1 MSIQKVSNS
10 IISTPGL
17 VVQVVTASSTSVAS
31 TTAAS
36 MTASNLTADITP
48 SSSSNKILVMMC
60 TSIYHSSDAAQS
72 SVTIFRDSTNLGRD
86 DRGIIQ
92 FSDFEDRFQ
101 ANATMT
107 LLDSPNTT
115 SSVTYKLYF
124 RNISTGM
131 GTTYIGV
138 DGTHQYV
145 TLMEIAA

>member
-1 MSIQKVSNS
+1 
-10 IISTPGL
+10 
-17 VVQVVTASSTSVAS
+17 
-31 TTAAS
+31 
-36 MTASNLTADITP
+36 
-48 SSSSNKILVMMC
+48 MMC

-124 RNISTGM
+124 RNINTSFWHFNSCFVLK
-131 GTTYIGV
+131 TTERLV
-138 DGTHQYV
+138 FMFS
-145 TLMEIAA
+145 LL

>member
-1 MSIQKVSNS
+1 MSIHKVSNS

-145 TLMEIAA
+145 TLMEITG

>member
-145 TLMEIAA
+145 TLMEITA